1 MGDRRPAPRVP
12 AIDLARGVAVLL
24 MIASH
29 ATDAFLAGQWKTSDL
44 WHGIDLLFGY
54 VAPGFAFLA
63 GMALWQ
69 GLGGHRQTDGETERR
84 YAWRYLRILL
94 LGYWLQIPILS
105 LRQLLWVQ
113 RPDELARMFDAN
125 ILQVIA
131 IAGMLVLGAAR
142 IMGSAER
149 ARLPL
154 LLLAVAG
161 IIATPYLWRSDLS
174 ILLPLPLR
182 AYLSPHPP
190 STFPLLPYGAYLL
203 LGFVMARPLAEPG
216 RRRGARMV
224 MPLLGCAC
232 MAAGLVLD
240 IPLASHP
247 PHDDFWGSSAQH
259 VLFRLGGII
268 LGVSLCLTLAR
279 RGRGWLRTMGR
290 SSLAIYLLHL
300 MLIYGSPMTM
310 GARYWNGGALDRSLG
325 PLATVLAIVLVA
337 LLCYHAVRGWDV
349 LRHRRPA
356 MALWGKR
363 LWWGTFW
370 ALFLLI
376 P

>member
-1 MGDRRPAPRVP
+1 M
-12 AIDLARGVAVLL
+12 LL

-29 ATDAFLAGQWKTSDL
+29 ATDAFLAGQWKAGDPWYGL
-44 WHGIDLLFGY
+44 NLLFGY

-63 GMALWQ
+63 GMSLWH
-69 GLGGHRQTDGETERR
+69 GLGRHPRSDRETERR
-84 YAWRYLRILL
+84 YAWRYLRVLL

-131 IAGMLVLGAAR
+131 ITGLLALAMVKM
-142 IMGSAER
+142 MGSAER

-154 LLLAVAG
+154 LLLAMAG
-161 IIATPYLWRSDLS
+161 IVAAPYLWRSDLPM
-174 ILLPLPLR
+174 LLPLPLR

-190 STFPLLPYGAYLL
+190 ATFPLLPYGAYLL
-203 LGFVMARPLAEPG
+203 LGFVMARPLTRSGGQGPTRLA
-216 RRRGARMV
+216 

-232 MAAGLVLD
+232 IVAGLALD

-247 PHDDFWGSSAQH
+247 PHDDFWGSSIQH
-259 VLFRLGGII
+259 VIFRLGGIV
-268 LGVSLCLTLAR
+268 LGVSLCMALAR
-279 RGRGWLRTMGR
+279 RGRGWLYFMGR

-310 GARYWNGGALDRSLG
+310 GARYWGGGALDRSLD
-325 PLATVLAIVLVA
+325 PLATALAIALTA
-337 LLCYHAVRGWDV
+337 LLCYHAVHGWGM
-349 LRHRRPA
+349 LRDRRPGL
-356 MALWGKR
+356 ALWGKR
-363 LWWGTFW
+363 LWWGAFW
-370 ALFLLI
+370 ALFLLT